1 MNFLD
6 NGNDDIKELL
16 NNLIRIGRVS
26 TVDYQKGTARVV
38 FPDDDDI
45 VSYDLPVLHR
55 NAIRNKDYNMPDIDE
70 RVLCLFLPS
79 GVATGFILGSVYTD
93 TVLPPETTG
102 NYRTV
107 IFADGT
113 RVRYD
118 RDKHEFTAE
127 IEGTKITA
135 NRQDVLVN
143 TPNDVI
149 VTAANNVTVN
159 TKTATIS
166 AEMAIVGAQKA
177 CTVTTQ
183 AATITAPQI
192 ALNGD
197 VTVSGN
203 VIANGNV
210 KGTNLIYKGAVVKE

>member
-1 MNFLD
+1 MGLFD
-6 NGNDDIKELL
+6 DGNEIRELL

-38 FPDDDDI
+38 FPDDDDV

-55 NAIRNKDYNMPDIDE
+55 NALKNKDYNMPDIDE

-93 TVLPPETTG
+93 AVPPPETTG

-107 IFADGT
+107 VFADGT

-118 RDKHEFTAE
+118 RDKHELTAE

-135 NRQDVLVN
+135 NRKDVLVN

-149 VTAANNVTVN
+149 VSAANNVTAN
-159 TKTATIS
+159 AKTATLN
-166 AEMAIVGAQKA
+166 APAI
-177 CTVTTQ
+177 T
-183 AATITAPQI
+183 
-192 ALNGD
+192 LNGD
-197 VTVSGN
+197 VQVTGKLTAAVD
-203 VIANGNV
+203 VIADRISLVNHVHTGN
-210 KGTNLIYKGAVVKE
+210 LGASTSTPIKPQ